1 MSSRTRSA
9 RDRPARTRSDRLRSA
24 RTGLVQAPASRV
36 RVAAVASLAAAALVL
51 TAGCTASSVDRAD
64 DRTALVTR
72 QQEAPVTVVGAA
84 GAPERA
90 IEASRALFA
99 SSPVAV
105 VAPDGDTAAQAEAS
119 DEARRLR
126 VPMLLTP
133 AAGSWGG
140 TSSPSPSA
148 TGSTT
153 DSAEADPTADVTAEG
168 SSTGLA
174 AELDRLGVDTV
185 LGVGD
190 VGALDATG
198 VEVVTSASSVDVPE
212 AGTAR
217 SDVLAVVAG
226 GDDAAATATARAAGA
241 EVEALPDGVVDL
253 QASGEAIDAL
263 HASTTTATVLIG
275 ASFASVPDP
284 DWSVAAARSGEQLPG
299 GGQRFFP
306 DRRFVA
312 LYGAPGTG
320 ALGVLGE
327 QDVAATVLRADAVA
341 ASYDAVSDRPVVPLL
356 EIIATVA
363 AGAAGADGDYSNE
376 LSAESIAPY
385 VDAAAAAGQYV
396 VIDLQPGR
404 ADFLSQAKRYES
416 LLSRPNVGLAL
427 DPEWRL
433 EADQVPLRQIGGV
446 EASEVNAV
454 SSWLADLVASKGLP
468 PKMFVLHQF
477 RLDMLRDR
485 SSIDTSHPQLETLIH
500 VDGQGSQP
508 DKQATWRTLHD
519 GAPAGV
525 AWGWKNFYDEDAP
538 MLSPEQTMADVS
550 PTPDLVT
557 YQ

>member
-1 MSSRTRSA
+1 MFSRTRRSPVTS
-9 RDRPARTRSDRLRSA
+9 RPV
-24 RTGLVQAPASRV
+24 GLT
-36 RVAAVASLAAAALVL
+36 VAASLAAMAML
-51 TAGCTASSVDRAD
+51 TAAGCTSTSVDDAD
-64 DRTALVTR
+64 GRTALVTHE
-72 QQEAPVTVVGAA
+72 QEARVTVVGAA
-84 GAPERA
+84 TAPERA
-90 IEASRALFA
+90 VEASRAMFA

-105 VAPDGDTAAQAEAS
+105 VAPDGDEAGQAEAA
-119 DEARRLR
+119 DEAERLG
-126 VPMLLTP
+126 VPMLLAP
-133 AAGSWGG
+133 AATSTRSPMDDTSTDG
-140 TSSPSPSA
+140 TSN
-148 TGSTT
+148 G
-153 DSAEADPTADVTAEG
+153 D
-168 SSTGLA
+168 SSTGPSVLA
-174 AELDRLGVDTV
+174 AELDRLGVETV
-185 LGVGD
+185 LAVGD
-190 VGALDATG
+190 VGAVDGAR
-198 VEVVTSASSVDVPE
+198 VEVATSASSVDVPD
-212 AGTAR
+212 AATPLD
-217 SDVLAVVAG
+217 DVLAVVAG
-226 GDDAAATATARAAGA
+226 ADDVAATATARAAGA
-241 EVEALPDGVVDL
+241 EVQALPDGVVDL

-263 HASTTTATVLIG
+263 HASTTTDTVLIG
-275 ASFASVPDP
+275 SSFSTVRDP
-284 DWSVAAARSGEQLPG
+284 GWSVAAARSGAQLPG

-327 QDVAATVLRADAVA
+327 QDVAATVQRAADVA
-341 ASYDAVSDRPVVPLL
+341 ASYDAASDRPVVPML
-356 EIIATVA
+356 EVIATVA
-363 AGAAGADGDYSNE
+363 AGAAGDDGDYSNE
-376 LSAESIAPY
+376 LSVESIEPY

-446 EASEVNAV
+446 EAGEVNAV
-454 SSWLADLVASKGLP
+454 STWLADLVASKGLP

-485 SSIDTSHPQLETLIH
+485 ASIDTTRPELATLIH
-500 VDGQGSQP
+500 ADGQGSQP

>member
-1 MSSRTRSA
+1 MGRASA
-9 RDRPARTRSDRLRSA
+9 H
-24 RTGLVQAPASRV
+24 RV

-51 TAGCTASSVDRAD
+51 TAGCTSSAD
-64 DRTALVTR
+64 DRTSLVTR
-72 QQEAPVTVVGAA
+72 QQEARVTVVGATD
-84 GAPERA
+84 APERA
-90 IEASRALFA
+90 VEASRALFA

-105 VAPDGDTAAQAEAS
+105 VAPDGDPEAQAEAS

-126 VPMLLTP
+126 VPMLLAPAPAP
-133 AAGSWGG
+133 AAGSSGA
-140 TSSPSPSA
+140 SASPAPST

-153 DSAEADPTADVTAEG
+153 DSAAADPTADGTADG
-168 SSTGLA
+168 SSTVLA
-174 AELDRLGVDTV
+174 AELERLGVDTV
-185 LGVGD
+185 LTVGD

-198 VEVVTSASSVDVPE
+198 VEVVTGASSVDVPE
-212 AGTAR
+212 AGSPR

-226 GDDAAATATARAAGA
+226 GDDVAATATARAAGA

-284 DWSVAAARSGEQLPG
+284 GWSVAAARSGEQLPG

-327 QDVAATVLRADAVA
+327 QDVAATVQRTDAVA

-446 EASEVNAV
+446 EASEVNVV

-485 SSIDTSHPQLETLIH
+485 STIDTSHPELETLIH

>member
-1 MSSRTRSA
+1 MA
-9 RDRPARTRSDRLRSA
+9 
-24 RTGLVQAPASRV
+24 
-36 RVAAVASLAAAALVL
+36 ASLAVMAML
-51 TAGCTASSVDRAD
+51 TVAGCTSTSVDDAD
-64 DRTALVTR
+64 GRTALVTHE
-72 QQEAPVTVVGAA
+72 QEARVTVVGAA
-84 GAPERA
+84 TAPERA
-90 IEASRALFA
+90 VEASRAMFA

-105 VAPDGDTAAQAEAS
+105 VAPDGDEAGQAEAA
-119 DEARRLR
+119 DEAERLG
-126 VPMLLTP
+126 VPMLLAP
-133 AAGSWGG
+133 AATSTRSPTDDTSTDG
-140 TSSPSPSA
+140 TSN
-148 TGSTT
+148 G
-153 DSAEADPTADVTAEG
+153 D
-168 SSTGLA
+168 SSTGPSVLA
-174 AELDRLGVDTV
+174 AELDRLGVETV
-185 LGVGD
+185 LAVGD
-190 VGALDATG
+190 VGAIDGAR
-198 VEVVTSASSVDVPE
+198 VEVATSASSIDVPD
-212 AGTAR
+212 AATPLD
-217 SDVLAVVAG
+217 DVLAVVAG
-226 GDDAAATATARAAGA
+226 ADDVAATATARAAGA
-241 EVEALPDGVVDL
+241 DVQALPDGVVDL

-263 HASTTTATVLIG
+263 HASTTTDTVLIG
-275 ASFASVPDP
+275 SSFSTVRDP
-284 DWSVAAARSGEQLPG
+284 GWSVAAARSGAQLPG

-306 DRRFVA
+306 DRRFAA

-327 QDVAATVLRADAVA
+327 QDVAATVQRAADVA
-341 ASYDAVSDRPVVPLL
+341 ASYDAASDRPVVPML
-356 EIIATVA
+356 EVIATVA
-363 AGAAGADGDYSNE
+363 AGAAGDDGDYSNE
-376 LSAESIAPY
+376 LSVESIEPY

-446 EASEVNAV
+446 EADEVNAV
-454 SSWLADLVASKGLP
+454 STWLADLVASKGLP

-485 SSIDTSHPQLETLIH
+485 ASIDTTRPELATLIH
-500 VDGQGSQP
+500 ADGQGSQP

>member
-1 MSSRTRSA
+1 VLSRTRRSPVTS
-9 RDRPARTRSDRLRSA
+9 RPVRL
-24 RTGLVQAPASRV
+24 T
-36 RVAAVASLAAAALVL
+36 VAASLAAMVL
-51 TAGCTASSVDRAD
+51 LTVAGCTSTSVDDAD
-64 DRTALVTR
+64 GRTALVTHE
-72 QQEAPVTVVGAA
+72 QEAPVTVVGAA
-84 GAPERA
+84 TAPERA
-90 IEASRALFA
+90 VEASRAMFA

-105 VAPDGDTAAQAEAS
+105 VAPDGDGAGQAEAA
-119 DEARRLR
+119 DEAERLG
-126 VPMLLTP
+126 VPMLLAP
-133 AAGSWGG
+133 AGRS
-140 TSSPSPSA
+140 
-148 TGSTT
+148 TGS
-153 DSAEADPTADVTAEG
+153 PTGGPSTGD
-168 SSTGLA
+168 SSTSGPSTGPSVVA
-174 AELDRLGVDTV
+174 AELDRLGVETV
-185 LGVGD
+185 LAVGD
-190 VGALDATG
+190 VGAVDGAR
-198 VEVVTSASSVDVPE
+198 VEIATSASSVDVPD
-212 AGTAR
+212 TATPLD
-217 SDVLAVVAG
+217 DVLAVVAG
-226 GDDAAATATARAAGA
+226 GDDVAATATARAAGA
-241 EVEALPDGVVDL
+241 EVQTLPDGVVDL

-263 HASTTTATVLIG
+263 HASTTTDTVLIG
-275 ASFASVPDP
+275 SSFSTVRDP
-284 DWSVAAARSGEQLPG
+284 GWSVAAARSGAQLPG

-312 LYGAPGTG
+312 LYGASGTG

-327 QDVAATVLRADAVA
+327 QDVAATVQRAADVA
-341 ASYDAVSDRPVVPLL
+341 ASYDAASDRPVVPML
-356 EIIATVA
+356 EVIATVA
-363 AGAAGADGDYSNE
+363 AGAAGDDGDYSNE
-376 LSAESIAPY
+376 LSVESIEPY

-485 SSIDTSHPQLETLIH
+485 ASIDTSRPELATLIH
-500 VDGQGSQP
+500 ADGQGSQP

-525 AWGWKNFYDEDAP
+525 AWGWKNFYDEDTP

>member
-1 MSSRTRSA
+1 
-9 RDRPARTRSDRLRSA
+9 
-24 RTGLVQAPASRV
+24 
-36 RVAAVASLAAAALVL
+36 
-51 TAGCTASSVDRAD
+51 
-64 DRTALVTR
+64 
-72 QQEAPVTVVGAA
+72 VVGAA
-84 GAPERA
+84 TAPERA
-90 IEASRALFA
+90 VEASRAVFA

-105 VAPDGDTAAQAEAS
+105 VAPDGDEAGQAEAA
-119 DEARRLR
+119 DEAVRLG
-126 VPMLLTP
+126 VPMLLAP
-133 AAGSWGG
+133 AG
-140 TSSPSPSA
+140 TSTGSPSGGPS
-148 TGSTT
+148 GGG
-153 DSAEADPTADVTAEG
+153 P
-168 SSTGLA
+168 SSGPSILA
-174 AELDRLGVDTV
+174 AELDRLGVETV
-185 LGVGD
+185 LRVGD
-190 VGALDATG
+190 VGAIDGAR
-198 VEVVTSASSVDVPE
+198 VEVATSASSVDVPD
-212 AGTAR
+212 AATPLD
-217 SDVLAVVAG
+217 DVLAVVAG
-226 GDDAAATATARAAGA
+226 VDDVAATATARASGA
-241 EVEALPDGVVDL
+241 EVQALPDGVVDL
-253 QASGEAIDAL
+253 QGSGEAIDAL
-263 HASTTTATVLIG
+263 HASTTTDTVLIG
-275 ASFASVPDP
+275 SSFSTVRDP
-284 DWSVAAARSGEQLPG
+284 GWSVAAARSGAQLPG

-327 QDVAATVLRADAVA
+327 QDVAATVQRAADVA
-341 ASYDAVSDRPVVPLL
+341 ASYDAASDRPVVPML
-356 EIIATVA
+356 EVIATVA
-363 AGAAGADGDYSNE
+363 AGAAGDDGDYSNE
-376 LSAESIAPY
+376 LSVASIEPY

-446 EASEVNAV
+446 EAGEVNAV
-454 SSWLADLVASKGLP
+454 STWLADLVASKGLP

-485 SSIDTSHPQLETLIH
+485 ASIDTTRPELATLIH
-500 VDGQGSQP
+500 ADGQGSQP

-525 AWGWKNFYDEDAP
+525 AWGWKNFFDEDAP

>member
-1 MSSRTRSA
+1 VPGPRR
-9 RDRPARTRSDRLRSA
+9 
-24 RTGLVQAPASRV
+24 RV
-36 RVAAVASLAAAALVL
+36 RVAVAAAFAAAALVA
-51 TAGCTASSVDRAD
+51 TAGCTSTAVV
-64 DRTALVTR
+64 DRTAVVTR
-72 QQEAPVTVVGAA
+72 GQEARVTVVGAA

-90 IEASRALFA
+90 VEASRALFT

-105 VAPDGDTAAQAEAS
+105 VAPDGDPEAQAVAA

-126 VPMLLTP
+126 VPMLLAP
-133 AAGSWGG
+133 AAGSTGASASPIP
-140 TSSPSPSA
+140 SSSGLA
-148 TGSTT
+148 T
-153 DSAEADPTADVTAEG
+153 E

-174 AELDRLGVDTV
+174 PESSTGLGAELDRLGVETV

-217 SDVLAVVAG
+217 HDVLAVVAG

-253 QASGEAIDAL
+253 QASGEVIDAL
-263 HASTTTATVLIG
+263 HASSTTATLLVG
-275 ASFASVPDP
+275 ASFSTVPDP
-284 DWSVAAARSGEQLPG
+284 DWSVAAARSGAQLPG

-327 QDVAATVLRADAVA
+327 QDVAATVQRAAAVA
-341 ASYDAVSDRPVVPLL
+341 ASYDAASDRPVVPML
-356 EIIATVA
+356 EVIATVA
-363 AGAAGADGDYSNE
+363 AGAAGDDGDYSNE
-376 LSAESIAPY
+376 LPVESIEPY

-454 SSWLADLVASKGLP
+454 STWLADLVASKGLP

-485 SSIDTSHPQLETLIH
+485 ASIDTSRPELATLIH
-500 VDGQGSQP
+500 ADGQGSQP

-525 AWGWKNFYDEDAP
+525 AWGWKNFYDEDTP

>member
-1 MSSRTRSA
+1 MA
-9 RDRPARTRSDRLRSA
+9 
-24 RTGLVQAPASRV
+24 
-36 RVAAVASLAAAALVL
+36 ASLAATALFAV
-51 TAGCTASSVDRAD
+51 AGCTSTAVDDAD
-64 DRTALVTR
+64 ERTALVTHE
-72 QQEAPVTVVGAA
+72 QEARVTVVGAA
-84 GAPERA
+84 TAPERA
-90 IEASRALFA
+90 VEASRAMFA

-105 VAPDGDTAAQAEAS
+105 VAPDGDEAGQAEAA
-119 DEARRLR
+119 DEADRLG
-126 VPMLLTP
+126 VPMLLAP
-133 AAGSWGG
+133 AG
-140 TSSPSPSA
+140 TSTGSPSGGPSS
-148 TGSTT
+148 GG
-153 DSAEADPTADVTAEG
+153 P
-168 SSTGLA
+168 SSGPSVLA
-174 AELDRLGVDTV
+174 AELDRLGVETV
-185 LGVGD
+185 LAVGD
-190 VGALDATG
+190 VGAIDEAG
-198 VEVVTSASSVDVPE
+198 VEIATRASSVDVPD
-212 AGTAR
+212 AATPLD
-217 SDVLAVVAG
+217 DVLAVVAG
-226 GDDAAATATARAAGA
+226 GDDVAATATARAAGA
-241 EVEALPDGVVDL
+241 EVQALPDGVVDL
-253 QASGEAIDAL
+253 QSSGEAIDAL
-263 HASTTTATVLIG
+263 HASTTTDTVLIG
-275 ASFASVPDP
+275 STFTAVRDP
-284 DWSVAAARSGEQLPG
+284 GWSVAAARSGAQLPG

-327 QDVAATVLRADAVA
+327 QDVAATVQRAADVA
-341 ASYDAVSDRPVVPLL
+341 ASYDAASDRPVVPML
-356 EIIATVA
+356 EVIATVA
-363 AGAAGADGDYSNE
+363 AGAAGDDGDYSNE
-376 LSAESIAPY
+376 LSVENIEPY

-454 SSWLADLVASKGLP
+454 STWLADLVASKGLP

-485 SSIDTSHPQLETLIH
+485 ASIDTSRPELATLIH
-500 VDGQGSQP
+500 ADGQGSQP

-525 AWGWKNFYDEDAP
+525 AWGWKNFYDEDTP